1 MGTRLRGVH
10 PELPKGLL
18 ELGGCSLIQRSLENL
33 FARGITQIVLV
44 TGYRADAYQ
53 AFLAA
58 NFSAVKT
65 IHNPDFARTGS
76 MHSLFLARPAV
87 AGDFLLLESDLLYEP
102 RALDE
107 LLRRPA
113 DDCILLSGATGQG
126 DEVYAYSAASAPQR
140 LNLLTKTLQPTFK
153 PAGEFVGI
161 SRLTTAFFA
170 AMCRHYETQIAF
182 PSNYHYD
189 DCLSDLSVTL
199 PLHLLKIENLLWGE
213 IDDPAHYE
221 RVVTRVL
228 PALPPRPAA
237 HAHPA

>member
-1 MGTRLRGVH
+1 MGTRLREMH

-18 ELGGCSLIQRSLENL
+18 ELDGCSLIQRSLENL
-33 FARGITQIVLV
+33 SARGIAQIVLV

-53 AFLAA
+53 AFLTTH
-58 NFSAVKT
+58 FPTVKT

-76 MHSLFLARPAV
+76 MHSLFLARTAV

-107 LLRRPA
+107 LLRQPA
-113 DDCILLSGATGQG
+113 ADFILVSGATRQG
-126 DEVYAYSAASAPQR
+126 DEVYAYSANSAPHR
-140 LNLLTKTLQPTFK
+140 INLLTKTLQPARE

-161 SRLTTAFFA
+161 SRLTAGFFA

-189 DCLSDLSVTL
+189 DCLSDLSTTL
-199 PLHLLKIENLLWGE
+199 PLNLLKIENLLWGE

-228 PALPPRPAA
+228 PALPRHPAA
-237 HAHPA
+237 HVHPA